1 MDILIMS
8 INEYAVVVAA
18 VAAFALGGIW
28 YGPLFG
34 SRWQTL
40 VNLSD
45 EQIAKSNMLLIFGST
60 FVLNLFLAA
69 MLSLIMGHAVQWE
82 AEAMNG
88 ASNGA
93 VADFVL
99 LADMPWRDGAL
110 NGAGIGLLM
119 GLAFVVPT
127 FGVNYLFARHPLP
140 LYGIDVGY
148 MLLQLVLMGAILG
161 AW

>member
-45 EQIAKSNMLLIFGST
+45 EAIAKSNMLLIFGST

-99 LADMPWRDGAL
+99 LADMPWREGAL